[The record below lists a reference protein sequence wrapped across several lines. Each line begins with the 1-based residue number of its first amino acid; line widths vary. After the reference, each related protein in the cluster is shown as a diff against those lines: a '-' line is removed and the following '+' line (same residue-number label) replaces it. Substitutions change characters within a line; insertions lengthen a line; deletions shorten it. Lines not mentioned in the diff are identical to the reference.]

1 MRGVFIVNW
10 NIVLNG
16 DLPTWLTAIG
26 TIAAVC
32 AAVGQTIWSDK
43 KKAREDKHRSA
54 NARIFIDSL
63 LTDYKSKFTKYSDLK
78 YEINDKNVIEEG
90 NLQDLYTLLYR
101 YKRTHILETCTD
113 YIYDLKFGVKN
124 IGIQTD
130 NHTIEALSERFKS
143 VNSIKTSIDTVHDIR
158 RDGNKKY
165 ETEEFVLLI
174 RKEMIKIDT
183 ALHILKQ
190 DLTDNDEK

>member
-1 MRGVFIVNW
+1 MYI
-10 NIVLNG
+10 ILNG
-16 DLPTWLTAIG
+16 DLPTCLTAIG

-90 NLQDLYTLLYR
+90 NLQDLYTLHYR

-130 NHTIEALSERFKS
+130 NHTIEALSERFRS
-143 VNSIKTSIDTVHDIR
+143 VNNIKTSIDTVYDIR
-158 RDGNKKY
+158 REGSKKY
-165 ETEEFVLLI
+165 ETEEFVPLI
-174 RKEMIKIDT
+174 RKEMIKIDD
-183 ALHILKQ
+183 AIQILKE